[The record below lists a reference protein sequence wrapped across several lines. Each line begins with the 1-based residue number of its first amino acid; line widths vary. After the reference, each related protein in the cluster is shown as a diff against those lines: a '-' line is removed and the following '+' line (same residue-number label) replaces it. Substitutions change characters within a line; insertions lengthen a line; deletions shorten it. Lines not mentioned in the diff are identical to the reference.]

1 MLTMHSEDLVMAAEP
16 CKRIDI
22 AVSAQCW
29 CGLTGIKNIGTRA
42 RSCLPH
48 IFTRSGETT

>member
-1 MLTMHSEDLVMAAEP
+1 MLSEDLVMATEP

-22 AVSAQCW
+22 ALSAQCW
-29 CGLTGIKNIGTRA
+29 CGLTCIKNVGTRA